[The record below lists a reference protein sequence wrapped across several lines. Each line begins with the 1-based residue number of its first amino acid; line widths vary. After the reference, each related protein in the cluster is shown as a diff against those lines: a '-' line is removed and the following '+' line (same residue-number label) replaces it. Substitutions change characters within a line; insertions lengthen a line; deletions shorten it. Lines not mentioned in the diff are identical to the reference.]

1 MNKFKIS
8 VIGLGYVG
16 FPVFFEFSKKFKTIG
31 FDINKQ
37 RIESLKKGIDTNKEF
52 SRIYPQKLNLTS
64 NINDISNSEIFIITV
79 PTPIDKKFKPDL
91 APIKRACKMVGK
103 IMKKNSIIVFESTV
117 FPGCTENVC
126 VPLLEKYSNLKFN
139 KDFYCGYSP
148 ERINVGDARYGLTK
162 IKKII
167 SASNKYALKKIKIIY
182 KEIIKPKLYIAS
194 SIQVAES
201 AKLIENIQR
210 DINIA
215 LVNELSVILR
225 KLNIDTT
232 EVLEAASTKWN
243 FHKYFPG
250 LVGGHCIGVDPYY
263 LSYLSKKLKYKPK
276 VLLAGR
282 EMNENMS
289 SHITGRIK
297 VHIKKYFRKKQI
309 KILILGFTFK
319 ENCNDIRNTK
329 VFNIYKDLKK
339 SNLDVDVYDPHIN
352 KEELLNEYNII
363 PLSKIKKNYYD
374 YCLLA
379 VRHKEFVEIKKNKL
393 LSYLKKKNFIYDLKG
408 SLKFKLKNYEKL

>member
-1 MNKFKIS
+1 
-8 VIGLGYVG
+8 
-16 FPVFFEFSKKFKTIG
+16 
-31 FDINKQ
+31 
-37 RIESLKKGIDTNKEF
+37 
-52 SRIYPQKLNLTS
+52 
-64 NINDISNSEIFIITV
+64 
-79 PTPIDKKFKPDL
+79 
-91 APIKRACKMVGK
+91 
-103 IMKKNSIIVFESTV
+103 
-117 FPGCTENVC
+117 
-126 VPLLEKYSNLKFN
+126 
-139 KDFYCGYSP
+139 
-148 ERINVGDARYGLTK
+148 
-162 IKKII
+162 
-167 SASNKYALKKIKIIY
+167 
-182 KEIIKPKLYIAS
+182 
-194 SIQVAES
+194 
-201 AKLIENIQR
+201 
-210 DINIA
+210 
-215 LVNELSVILR
+215 
-225 KLNIDTT
+225 
-232 EVLEAASTKWN
+232 
-243 FHKYFPG
+243 
-250 LVGGHCIGVDPYY
+250 
-263 LSYLSKKLKYKPK
+263 
-276 VLLAGR
+276 
-282 EMNENMS
+282 MNENMS